1 MKPTLLAGALGFLI
15 VGAASAAL
23 MAQAKQPLQQ
33 PNSEA
38 AATVPAGE
46 LALGTVRVPKGL
58 KADGKE
64 LPAGTYSVRLTPE
77 EATGKAPGATAAY
90 ERYVEFLQ
98 GKQVKGREV
107 VSIVPSADI
116 GKVAK
121 GKGPAPGAARV
132 EKLRGDDYVRVWINR
147 GGNHYLIHL
156 VAS

>member
-1 MKPTLLAGALGFLI
+1 MKPTLLAGMFGLVIA
-15 VGAASAAL
+15 GAAPAAL

-38 AATVPAGE
+38 AAAVPAGD
-46 LALGTVRVPKGL
+46 LALGSVRVPKGL

-64 LPAGTYSVRLTPE
+64 LPAGTYKVRLTQQ
-77 EATGKAPGATAAY
+77 EATSKAPGATAAY
-90 ERYVEFLQ
+90 ERYVEFVQ
-98 GKQVKGREV
+98 GTEVKGREV

-121 GKGPAPGAARV
+121 GKGPGPGATRV

-156 VAS
+156 TAS